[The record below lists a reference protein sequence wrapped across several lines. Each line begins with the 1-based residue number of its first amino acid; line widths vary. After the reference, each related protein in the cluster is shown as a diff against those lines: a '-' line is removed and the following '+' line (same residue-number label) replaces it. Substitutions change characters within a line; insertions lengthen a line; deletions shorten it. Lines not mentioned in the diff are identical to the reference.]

1 METWSKT
8 TKTRGDSEKQIT
20 ENRQKRRTIKMQIE
34 KGEKGINIYRE
45 ENTGNTQAK

>member
-20 ENRQKRRTIKMQIE
+20 ENRQKKANNKNANRKRRKRNKHM
-34 KGEKGINIYRE
+34 
-45 ENTGNTQAK
+45 